1 MPLAIHED
9 VARQNAELD
18 HYPQLGANSSER
30 EVKRVV
36 MAVTLT
42 PKKNKLKTLFVG
54 AEGGSAG

>member
-1 MPLAIHED
+1 MC
-9 VARQNAELD
+9 
-18 HYPQLGANSSER
+18 ANSSVR

-54 AEGGSAG
+54 ALGGSAGWRFRPNSNSKFDLYEAA